1 MLLLAHDRFGR
12 AARALVS
19 ESHVAVHV
27 RGSIENLPRASVVA
41 IEITPSV
48 KYDVAAVEKELD
60 RAVAAFADQGPSAPE
75 LAEAKAQLR
84 ARLDAER
91 ARAGSPEEPKA
102 RALTRIA
109 RTAAGAD
116 AVTTDDVTAV
126 VKRIFSPAH
135 RVVVTTQPR

>member
-1 MLLLAHDRFGR
+1 
-12 AARALVS
+12 
-19 ESHVAVHV
+19 
-27 RGSIENLPRASVVA
+27 VA

-102 RALTRIA
+102 RALARIA
-109 RTAAGAD
+109 RTAAGAE
-116 AVTTDDVTAV
+116 AVTGDDVTAV